1 MMASSEEAPQGR
13 GRRAGSMI
21 VLASTAAAAGLY
33 FGKDLFVPIALAL
46 LFTAL
51 LRPIVGAL
59 GRFRIPAPAVATA
72 LVLAILA
79 LIGTG
84 VFMLAQPVQDWV
96 AEAPK
101 TFAAARGKIDK
112 LRRPVQQVSQA
123 VEKVQQEVA
132 GGAKGGKPAAPAPAQ
147 GSSPAGTG
155 VLAHLFGTTTA
166 FLSGFLET
174 LVLVFLLL
182 ATGTL
187 FHRKVAALMPSPVK
201 GTADEAVEEAES
213 VVRHYLVVTAII
225 NIGQGVAVGLVMK
238 LIGMPN
244 PVLWGM
250 LTFVLEF
257 LPYLGGFLMIG
268 FLTIAAFATFDTV
281 GKVLLAP
288 GAYLAITTIQNNVV
302 SPFAYGNR
310 LQLNPVVVLI
320 STLAGYF
327 LWGVAGAFMA
337 IPALAAIK
345 VVAERLRPG
354 SRLATVLGE

>member
-1 MMASSEEAPQGR
+1 MMVSSEEVRDAK
-13 GRRAGSMI
+13 GRRTGSLL
-21 VLASTAAAAGLY
+21 VLATAASAAALY
-33 FGKDLFVPIALAL
+33 FGKELFVPIALAL
-46 LFTAL
+46 LFMAL
-51 LRPIVGAL
+51 LRPIVGGL
-59 GRFRIPAPAVATA
+59 GRFHIPAPAVATF
-72 LVLAILA
+72 LVLGILG

-84 VFMLAQPVQDWV
+84 VFLLAQPVQDWV
-96 AEAPK
+96 QQAPQ
-101 TFAAARGKIDK
+101 TFAAARGKLDK

-123 VEKVQQEVA
+123 VEKVKQEVS
-132 GGAKGGKPAAPAPAQ
+132 GGGKAGKSAAPAPAQ
-147 GSSPAGTG
+147 GSSPAGSS

-182 ATGTL
+182 ATNTL
-187 FHRKVAALMPSPVK
+187 FHRKVAAIMPRPAK
-201 GTADEAVEEAES
+201 GTADEAVAEAES
-213 VVRHYLVVTAII
+213 VIRHYLVVTAII
-225 NIGQGVAVGLVMK
+225 NFGQGIAVTLVMK

-244 PVLWGM
+244 PALWGM

-257 LPYLGGFLMIG
+257 LPYLGGFLMIA

-310 LQLNPVVVLI
+310 LQLNPVMVLI
-320 STLAGYF
+320 STLVGYF

-345 VVAERLRPG
+345 VFADRLRPG